1 MQISNVCTN
10 CSGEVKSRRRDFTE
24 QAWTVLVLWGEIQKR
39 AVDQPI
45 CDHCYNE
52 LREVLIDRA
61 EEIEAALK
69 TPPVQQIQAKKVVET
84 ASKKAVSKPMKKA
97 TKLAS

>member
-24 QAWTVLVLWGEIQKR
+24 QAWTVLVLWGEVHKR
-39 AVDQPI
+39 AVDQPL

-61 EEIEAALK
+61 EEIEAALAA
-69 TPPVQQIQAKKVVET
+69 PPPQIQAKKVVET
-84 ASKKAVSKPMKKA
+84 ASKKAVGKPAKKG